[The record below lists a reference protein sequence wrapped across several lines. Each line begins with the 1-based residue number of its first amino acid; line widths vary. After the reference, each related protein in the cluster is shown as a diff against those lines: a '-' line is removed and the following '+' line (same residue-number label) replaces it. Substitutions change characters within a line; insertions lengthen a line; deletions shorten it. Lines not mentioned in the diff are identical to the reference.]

1 MPIVSLSAFNE
12 LDSKLIIY
20 VDLTEPVDIFA
31 DWIDASEAASKAYN
45 NRKASSPITPTAE
58 PGSSRAA
65 ARTSAPVDIDERE
78 ERAPPRRRFVQEES
92 DED

>member
-1 MPIVSLSAFNE
+1 M
-12 LDSKLIIY
+12 
-20 VDLTEPVDIFA
+20 DIFA

-45 NRKASSPITPTAE
+45 NRKAGSPITPTAE

-65 ARTSAPVDIDERE
+65 AAHTSAPVDIDIDERE